1 MARFLLQLGC
11 PTTLA
16 LFLVLAVY
24 EFGNPPNKIL
34 YLGGLNLPH
43 GSCQA
48 LPNFLF
54 KTITHRLTIRTNFL
68 RHGG

>member
-24 EFGNPPNKIL
+24 EFGNPSNEIL
-34 YLGGLNLPH
+34 YLGGLNLPY
-43 GSCQA
+43 GSRQV
-48 LPNFLF
+48 LPDFLLS
-54 KTITHRLTIRTNFL
+54 TLIHRLTIRTNFV